1 MPENTDFGA
10 LKCNFE
16 NNSLTIEAPVNTE
29 LEKLHQIPIE
39 FRKNKL

>member
-1 MPENTDFGA
+1 MPENTDFDS

-16 NNSLTIEAPVNTE
+16 NHSLTIEVPVNPK

-39 FRKNKL
+39 FLF